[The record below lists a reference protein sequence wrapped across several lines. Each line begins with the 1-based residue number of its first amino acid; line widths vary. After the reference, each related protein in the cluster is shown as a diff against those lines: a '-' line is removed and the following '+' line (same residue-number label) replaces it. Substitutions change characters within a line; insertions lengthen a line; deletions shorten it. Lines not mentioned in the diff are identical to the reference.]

1 VLDGATNSTD
11 TVRDP
16 NAIHPGWVAVNPAT
30 NKIYVENGGAGGG
43 YEGSNNVTVIDG
55 AGKAP
60 GVALK
65 PSRLPFLLLRT
76 VGSGEL
82 DISGIT
88 LTGPD
93 PGDFAQSNNCPPSVP
108 SGGSCLNHGH
118 VHAHSARSAHSLGL
132 DHRQRPGSP

>member
-1 VLDGATNSTD
+1 VLDGATNSTT

-16 NAIHPGWVAVNPAT
+16 NAIHPGWVAVNQAT

-76 VGSGEL
+76 VGSTSPTHTVKLTNVGSGEL

-88 LTGPD
+88 QNGT
-93 PGDFAQSNNCPPSVP
+93 
-108 SGGSCLNHGH
+108 
-118 VHAHSARSAHSLGL
+118 
-132 DHRQRPGSP
+132 